1 MLFVLLGFCFCV
13 IMCGV
18 FILLSMMISKFVLKD
33 REKGSPYECGFEP
46 MGPTRVPFS
55 LRFFLVAVIFL
66 VFDLEVVLL
75 FPCLMVGWNVW
86 MFSFMLWMF
95 LFLLGL
101 GLGYE
106 WNEGSLDWKE

>member
-1 MLFVLLGFCFCV
+1 MISSLLGFAFCV
-13 IMCGV
+13 VLCL
-18 FILLSMMISKFVLKD
+18 ILLALRMIIRKGVLRD
-33 REKGSPYECGFEP
+33 REKGSSYECGFEP

-75 FPCLMVGWNVW
+75 FPCVLLSGNVW
-86 MFSFMLWMF
+86 LLSLILWLF
-95 LFLLGL
+95 LFLIGL

-106 WNEGSLDWKE
+106 WSEGSLD